1 MTERRFSPDALRRA
15 LPGAERYA
23 RFRNAVYSS
32 AVREAELPLG
42 LEAIPPEQELQ
53 SRWFAGEFG
62 REFTTTDGRMVE
74 IVQFGCWNHAA
85 GPDFCDAVV
94 RIDGAKR
101 AGPIEL
107 DPDARDW
114 ENHGHATNPA
124 YDGVILH
131 LFVTAPDESRKY
143 FTRTASHR
151 EVPQVVLNLATLAPG
166 RPKFLQ
172 AEARVGRCA
181 SPLKDMPAPKLD
193 ALLESAAQYR
203 LRLKAARFHRVAE
216 IHGPD
221 EAWFQALAE
230 ALGYANN
237 KLPMR
242 VLAQR
247 LPLTQ
252 LRAVPPIEAESVLF
266 GAAGFLGQP
275 SFETAAPD
283 ARPYLRE
290 LWESWWK
297 RRDAFVRT
305 LEWKLSGTRPMN
317 HPQRRVGALATIVCH
332 WDRLAPPLK
341 SGRPFVRKTFEKAFA
356 SLEHPYW
363 SRHYT
368 LNSKASPRPM
378 LLVGKS
384 RVADILANL
393 VIPARIGAEPALW
406 DIYRKLRAELDNHKV
421 RRARQRLFAAA
432 PGGPSEKWLYQQQ
445 ALLQIYDDFC
455 LADESDCADCP
466 FPEQLRQW
474 E

>member
-1 MTERRFSPDALRRA
+1 MAGPLFSFDALRRA
-15 LPGAERYA
+15 LPSAERYA
-23 RFRNAVYSS
+23 CFRDDVYSS
-32 AVREAELPLG
+32 ALHEPELPLG
-42 LEAIPPEQELQ
+42 LVPMPPEQELQ

-62 REFTTTDGRMVE
+62 RDFTTTDGRKVE

-85 GPDFCDAVV
+85 GPDFCDAVI
-94 RIDGAKR
+94 RLDGEKR

-114 ENHGHATNPA
+114 ENHGHAINPA
-124 YDGVILH
+124 YDSVILH
-131 LFVTAPDESRKY
+131 LFVTAPDASRKY

-151 EVPQVVLNLATLAPG
+151 EVPQVVLDLATLAPG

-181 SPLKDMPAPKLD
+181 FPLRDLPAPKLD
-193 ALLESAAQYR
+193 ALMVSAAQYR
-203 LRLKAARFHRVAE
+203 LRLKAKRFHRVAE
-216 IHGPD
+216 IHGFD

-247 LPLTQ
+247 LPLAQ
-252 LRAVPPIEAESVLF
+252 LRTFPDIEAEAVLF

-297 RRDAFVRT
+297 RRDGFART
-305 LEWKLSGTRPMN
+305 LQWKLSGTRPVN
-317 HPQRRVGALATIVCH
+317 HPQRRVGALAALVRS
-332 WDRLAPPLK
+332 WDRVAAPLK
-341 SGRPFVRKTFEKAFA
+341 ATTPFVRKAFENAFA
-356 SLEHPYW
+356 ALEHPYW
-363 SRHYT
+363 SHHYT
-368 LNSKASPRPM
+368 LNSKAAPRPM

-384 RVADILANL
+384 RVADILANI
-393 VIPARIGAEPALW
+393 VVPARIGNEPALW
-406 DIYRKLRAELDNHKV
+406 DLYRKLRAELDNHKV
-421 RRARQRLFAAA
+421 RRARQRLFAAQSGD
-432 PGGPSEKWLYQQQ
+432 PTEKWLYQQQ

-455 LADESDCADCP
+455 LADDSDCADCP